1 VSMQIQRLARAMSI
15 RPSLSCRRSEGILAL
30 VAFSMS
36 ERVPSMAPDVV
47 TIKDIEVREVLAH
60 A

>member
-1 VSMQIQRLARAMSI
+1 VPCRSV
-15 RPSLSCRRSEGILAL
+15 PLSCRRSEGILAL
-30 VAFSMS
+30 VAFPMR